1 MKIKIKSN
9 SSGFSLPVFGLGTW
23 LMGGRVTHDPDN
35 NDKRD
40 ITAIQSAIA
49 SGITHIDTAESY
61 AAGYAEK
68 LIGQAIKEFD
78 RTKLFIVSKVS
89 PTHLKYQD
97 VIKAAKNSLSRLNT
111 DYLDLYLIH
120 KPNLYIPIQETM
132 KALDWLI
139 DEGLIKNIG
148 VSNFTVERIREAQSY
163 TKNKIVANQVHYN
176 LIYRE
181 PEIKGVLEYC
191 QQNEIFL
198 IAWRP
203 VEQGILASPDTAI
216 LNQLAKKYNKTPAQ
230 IAVNWLISQPMV
242 VTISTMRSKEHLKE
256 NLGAL
261 DWRISDKDIEWIR
274 NNFPDIQKIS
284 DDVPLQ

>member
-1 MKIKIKSN
+1 
-9 SSGFSLPVFGLGTW
+9 
-23 LMGGRVTHDPDN
+23 
-35 NDKRD
+35 
-40 ITAIQSAIA
+40 
-49 SGITHIDTAESY
+49 
-61 AAGYAEK
+61 
-68 LIGQAIKEFD
+68 
-78 RTKLFIVSKVS
+78 
-89 PTHLKYQD
+89 
-97 VIKAAKNSLSRLNT
+97 
-111 DYLDLYLIH
+111 
-120 KPNLYIPIQETM
+120 
-132 KALDWLI
+132 
-139 DEGLIKNIG
+139 
-148 VSNFTVERIREAQSY
+148 
-163 TKNKIVANQVHYN
+163 
-176 LIYRE
+176 
-181 PEIKGVLEYC
+181 VLEYC

>member
-1 MKIKIKSN
+1 
-9 SSGFSLPVFGLGTW
+9 
-23 LMGGRVTHDPDN
+23 
-35 NDKRD
+35 
-40 ITAIQSAIA
+40 
-49 SGITHIDTAESY
+49 
-61 AAGYAEK
+61 
-68 LIGQAIKEFD
+68 
-78 RTKLFIVSKVS
+78 
-89 PTHLKYQD
+89 
-97 VIKAAKNSLSRLNT
+97 
-111 DYLDLYLIH
+111 
-120 KPNLYIPIQETM
+120 M